1 MALAARGE
9 VESAPGARCLCSL
22 GRIRSLSRSARGK
35 AEKAARVTNDRLE
48 LREHLKRY
56 PPGTPIRR
64 KSERQLVLGRRRWI
78 PKQFVRVKVRMR
90 AAGPAHCRSRL
101 VGAAKL
107 FRVNGGECGDSL
119 RPHLGRRVICKIY
132 EKNGSRNPLIS
143 MKLFLFGGRD
153 AARA

>member
-1 MALAARGE
+1 M
-9 VESAPGARCLCSL
+9 
-22 GRIRSLSRSARGK
+22 SRSARGK

-107 FRVNGGECGDSL
+107 FRSELTVVSAAILYARIWGGGLFAKYMRRMARET
-119 RPHLGRRVICKIY
+119 HLSV
-132 EKNGSRNPLIS
+132 
-143 MKLFLFGGRD
+143 
-153 AARA
+153 